1 MPDPGSVEK
10 VTITNLTTNE
20 SITCPFNPKELTIS
34 KSVSW
39 HTADQAQKDVSH
51 WSFGGGNP
59 AKLPLD
65 LLFDT
70 TSTGDDVRKKYT
82 NFLLGLLAI
91 DTSKKDDQGN
101 LLNEPVDCRV
111 SWGKFMSFLAVAE
124 SVDLTFTYF
133 LSDGTPVRA
142 KARVTFRQKKDEQ
155 DFAAQNPTTRTEARK
170 VWMVCEGETL
180 DWIAYREYGNPAHW
194 RHIAATNDL
203 ADPMDLRAGQ
213 VLKLVPLPASHPGAG

>member
-1 MPDPGSVEK
+1 MPDANSVEK
-10 VTITNLTTNE
+10 VTITNLSTNE
-20 SITCPFNPKELTIS
+20 SITCPFNPKELTLS

-39 HTADQAQKDVSH
+39 HQDPQSKKDVAH

-70 TSTGDDVRKKYT
+70 TSTGEDVRTTYT

-91 DTSKKDDQGN
+91 DTSKKDDKGN

-111 SWGKFMSFLAVAE
+111 AWGKFMSFIAVAE
-124 SVDLTFTYF
+124 SISLTFTFF

-142 KARVTFRQKKDEQ
+142 KANASFRQKKDEQ
-155 DFAAQNPTTRTEARK
+155 SFAAQNPTSRSEARK
-170 VWMVCEGETL
+170 MWVVCEGETL
-180 DWIAYREYGNPAHW
+180 DWIAYREYGSAAHW
-194 RHIAATNDL
+194 RHIAETNDL
-203 ADPMDLRAGQ
+203 ADPKNLRAGQ
-213 VLKLVPLPASHPGAG
+213 VLKLVPLS